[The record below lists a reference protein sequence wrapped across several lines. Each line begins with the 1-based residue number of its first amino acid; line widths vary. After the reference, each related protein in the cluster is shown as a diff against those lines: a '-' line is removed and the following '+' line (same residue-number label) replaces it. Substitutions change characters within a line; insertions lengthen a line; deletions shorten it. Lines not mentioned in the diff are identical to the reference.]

1 MLSISIISI
10 FTIFCDFKV
19 VFAGQDSSNE
29 STCIGHSIQTY
40 QKQTAIC
47 CRHGIEPKY
56 SGDGQEQ
63 DCCSNQTYII
73 DTQLCCEKSV
83 VFKIT
88 DNGRETKCCGSLRY
102 DPKDETKLCCN
113 GKLHEKKLGKRSWCC
128 GQLKMKSN
136 ERCCKDLHGDVA
148 IHKKKPYMKCCQT
161 EYYNKGSHYCF
172 RNRKILPLHQK
183 LCGDQL
189 YDTRTNKCC
198 MKKLYNNI
206 SDNDPDYDCCG
217 VKVFHKAMK
226 KCCSL
231 SNLIPAATSCCQK
244 ESYNT
249 KTERCCDNGPIKFQK
264 HSEQCCGATLYD
276 SKTQGCCGT
285 RSFNISTHTCC
296 SSSGN
301 MVAKYTDNKCCGTTT
316 YNSKAKVCCA
326 FENKIEIV
334 NKSEDNHDSCCSS
347 GSMNVSESFS
357 KNTHYCS
364 LGKVISNEIKMCGS
378 FEYKKDSDICCQG
391 VFEKD
396 GKLNGKKC
404 CGVGTFSKA
413 THLCCTNQIYS
424 RKERRRCDKK
434 PSNGLLNRRPRNMKT
449 SAKGVCRICNDSKR
463 FFVKALKSNGFDVC
477 KRQALKVRIISQRR
491 HSGKRRIKMIIQT
504 DLYSEKDYER
514 KKIEVLLPCSCRR
527 IRASKAILITE
538 LEDFRETVRLGD
550 SDILLPWYSS
560 VRKHVL
566 RQWKTCK
573 TKKND
578 LVVNNMLEI
587 KSFIDY
593 KYNKLT
599 EKNLK

>member
-1 MLSISIISI
+1 MEGIIV
-10 FTIFCDFKV
+10 V

-29 STCIGHSIQTY
+29 STCIGHSIQKY
-40 QKQTAIC
+40 QIKTAIC
-47 CRHGIEPKY
+47 CRHGIEPRY

-63 DCCSNQTYII
+63 AC
-73 DTQLCCEKSV
+73 
-83 VFKIT
+83 
-88 DNGRETKCCGSLRY
+88 
-102 DPKDETKLCCN
+102 
-113 GKLHEKKLGKRSWCC
+113 
-128 GQLKMKSN
+128 
-136 ERCCKDLHGDVA
+136 
-148 IHKKKPYMKCCQT
+148 
-161 EYYNKGSHYCF
+161 CF
-172 RNRKILPLHQK
+172 R
-183 LCGDQL
+183 
-189 YDTRTNKCC
+189 
-198 MKKLYNNI
+198 
-206 SDNDPDYDCCG
+206 
-217 VKVFHKAMK
+217 
-226 KCCSL
+226 
-231 SNLIPAATSCCQK
+231 
-244 ESYNT
+244 SYNT

-276 SKTQGCCGT
+276 SKAQGCCGT
-285 RSFNISTHTCC
+285 SSFNISTHTCC
-296 SSSGN
+296 ASSGN
-301 MVAKYTDNKCCGTTT
+301 MVAKYTDDKCCGTTT
-316 YNSKAKVCCA
+316 YNSKTKVCCA

-347 GSMNVSESFS
+347 GSMNVTESYS

-364 LGKVISNEIKMCGS
+364 LGKVISNDIEMCGS

-413 THLCCTNQIYS
+413 THHCCTHQIYS
-424 RKERRRCDKK
+424 RKERRRCGKK

-449 SAKGVCRICNDSKR
+449 STKGVCRICNDSKR

-550 SDILLPWYSS
+550 SDILLPWYSN

-578 LVVNNMLEI
+578 LVFFTALGR
-587 KSFIDY
+587 Y
-593 KYNKLT
+593 LLT
-599 EKNLK
+599 STQI